1 MEQKNLFEDDD
12 FISITLSDS
21 NESIDLSSTGATST
35 MISGSYNNSTY
46 TYSNTNPTPLIIG
59 GGGGGGST
67 TAAYT
72 GGGGSGMYI
81 TNQTSPTY
89 TIHQPQWVDT
99 LTNNQLSVRGDAEFD
114 GEITIKGKKLSETLS
129 SIEDKLAIYK
139 PNVELEEK
147 WEELRELSRKYKA
160 LEKEI
165 IEKEKMWGILKK

>member
-12 FISITLSDS
+12 FISITLSDL

-46 TYSNTNPTPLIIG
+46 TYSNTNHTPIITG
-59 GGGGGGST
+59 GGGGGGTSV
-67 TAAYT
+67 Y
-72 GGGGSGMYI
+72 GSGGGSGKTI

-89 TIHQPQWVDT
+89 TFHQPQWVDT
-99 LTNNQLSVRGDAEFD
+99 FTNNQLSVRGDAEFD

-129 SIEDKLAIYK
+129 NIEDKLAIYK

>member
-12 FISITLSDS
+12 FISITLSDL

-46 TYSNTNPTPLIIG
+46 TYSNTNPTPIITG
-59 GGGGGGST
+59 GGGGGGTSV
-67 TAAYT
+67 Y
-72 GGGGSGMYI
+72 GSGGGSGIYI

-129 SIEDKLAIYK
+129 NIEDKLAIYK

>member
-46 TYSNTNPTPLIIG
+46 TYSNTNPTPLITG
-59 GGGGGGST
+59 GGGGGGS
-67 TAAYT
+67 
-72 GGGGSGMYI
+72 GIYI